1 MPSTPLTRAEASARL
16 DDSPAADAQVEAIAA
31 LTFQQSINCCGIT
44 SVAYALS
51 ALGAPTSVDDIFL
64 TVGVDVDS
72 AVVDGMT
79 LAEIYDVAQR
89 FVARRGLPV
98 FVECYHFDATAVT
111 AEMFA
116 AAAAAEAAAGLD
128 DLLILNFHS
137 GIAHGWASGG
147 GGHFSV
153 VAALDEDSG
162 APGGG
167 DVIMADVHGV
177 KYGEFWASPVA
188 QMWAAAADHDSV
200 GRARGALRFG
210 RTDRDVARPLVGLT
224 PTVLDWASPPPPY
237 TATALRRHIPER
249 WDEGLGVRNM
259 EGASAVAAGMR
270 LLEGDASPL
279 GRLDEV
285 MRALNASYSHHLDT
299 FLPPSEVAAMV
310 KGLAAAGRTAVR
322 ASVVTVPAVT
332 AESLRTALVDAGCG
346 EEGVAVLASYEF
358 NRAYGSPL
366 LAKESGEAGALSH
379 GTRAWSVIAAVDAA
393 ADGNDV
399 KGVVIAPSHHV
410 IVTGRLW
417 ATSMERLAVGM
428 AAVSE
433 GGNDVQFVVLDK
445 RGVADKATAVGGE
458 GATTV

>member
-1 MPSTPLTRAEASARL
+1 MIWSVRAHSQRSFRPVRVAVLLLAIL
-16 DDSPAADAQVEAIAA
+16 GFLVPAQSGPVGAQSSQSLRSERERVAA
-31 LTFQQSINCCGIT
+31 
-44 SVAYALS
+44 
-51 ALGAPTSVDDIFL
+51 
-64 TVGVDVDS
+64 
-72 AVVDGMT
+72 
-79 LAEIYDVAQR
+79 ER
-89 FVARRGLPV
+89 
-98 FVECYHFDATAVT
+98 
-111 AEMFA
+111 
-116 AAAAAEAAAGLD
+116 AEAAASIDALKAEQ
-128 DLLILNFHS
+128 S
-137 GIAHGWASGG
+137 E
-147 GGHFSV
+147 V

-433 GGNDVQFVVLDK
+433 GGTTCSLWCWISVVWPTK
-445 RGVADKATAVGGE
+445 RQRWGGRARRPSE
-458 GATTV
+458 RRRVRWQ